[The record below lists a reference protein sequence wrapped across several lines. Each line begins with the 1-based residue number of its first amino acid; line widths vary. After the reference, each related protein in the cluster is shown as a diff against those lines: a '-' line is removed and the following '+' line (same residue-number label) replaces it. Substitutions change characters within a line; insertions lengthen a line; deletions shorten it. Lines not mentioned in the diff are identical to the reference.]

1 MTNGKS
7 MKKAINSRLRI
18 LRVLY
23 HGHSHTEV
31 IVLNLYWVLYLCHR
45 GCLPTGAD
53 RYTGM
58 TLGCL
63 YTLLRVDMG
72 WTNTH

>member
-1 MTNGKS
+1 MDIHLLKLPQFDLHVCWT
-7 MKKAINSRLRI
+7 
-18 LRVLY
+18 
-23 HGHSHTEV
+23 
-31 IVLNLYWVLYLCHR
+31 LYLCHR
-45 GCLPTGAD
+45 GCLPTGVD
-53 RYTGM
+53 KYTGM